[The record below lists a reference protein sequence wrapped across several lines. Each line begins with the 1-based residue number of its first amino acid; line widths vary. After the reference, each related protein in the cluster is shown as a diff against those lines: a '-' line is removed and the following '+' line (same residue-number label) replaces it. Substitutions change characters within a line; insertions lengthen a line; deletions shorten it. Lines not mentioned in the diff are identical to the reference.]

1 MEIKSHIDSIK
12 ICKLPNEQ
20 RIILTGWA
28 IALDDTYFDYQLEV
42 NQQLIELEVVD
53 IQRYDVLRKF
63 SKLTSNIECG
73 FRICAKIDKSIDIHT
88 IKMYFVKKDGS
99 KVLGQK
105 ISKSCIQKSIST
117 DQIECAIDAYEI
129 DSQTKKATIRGW
141 AHSLVSQEPIELM
154 IVDQD
159 GNNTKIDLHRISRE
173 DLVKFKIVTEEEKY
187 SGFQIEFIKEDHQ
200 SYDLVVKSSST
211 KQTIQLNHIVISKA
225 TKLKRLIKAYLHE
238 FTIKNM
244 INAFSYLKKN
254 GIKKFIQRLAKGPN
268 ITHMSYHEWF
278 LMHRVTPQELEKQ
291 KNTKF
296 EYEPL
301 ISIIVPTYNTPIK
314 YLQEMIDSVINQSY
328 ANWELCIADG
338 SQGNQKLEKELEKYH
353 QLDARIKYTLLD
365 QNYGIAKNTNA
376 ALELANGEYI
386 GLFDHDDLLTPDA
399 LFEVV
404 KSLQDIQY
412 DILYTDEDKTN
423 SQHTEYMDP
432 NFKPDYSPDLFRSH
446 NYITHFFVVKSSI
459 IKGVGGFRSEFDGS
473 QDYDVMFRCIE
484 QSKKIYHI
492 PKILYHWRMH
502 SNSTAKNPESKMYC
516 YDAGKRAI
524 EEHYQ
529 RVGIKAKVEN
539 QKQWGMY
546 HTIYETTGNPLVS
559 IVIPNKDQKEIL
571 ERCIDSLYQ
580 KNKYQHFEI
589 IIVENNSE
597 TKEIFEYYEDIQKQH
612 DNIQVVM
619 YEGEFNYSAINNFG
633 VKYTKGDYILLLNN
647 DTEVIVEDALSE
659 LLGCCM
665 QENVGIVGAKLLY
678 EDNTVQHG
686 GVVIG
691 FGGFAGH
698 VYTGLHKDECG
709 YMVRSQINCNYS
721 AVTAACMM
729 IKKQCFEE
737 VNGLS
742 EEFKVGLNDID
753 FCLKVRQL
761 GYLVVYNA
769 HSLWYHYESK
779 SRGYEDTPE
788 KRKRF
793 EGEIAL
799 FQSKWKD
806 ILIQGDPYYNQNFVI
821 ELGPFMLG

>member
-1 MEIKSHIDSIK
+1 MEIKSHVDSIK
-12 ICKLPNEQ
+12 IYQLPNEQ
-20 RIILTGWA
+20 RIIITGWA

-42 NQQLIELEVVD
+42 NHQLVTIEVVD
-53 IQRYDVLRKF
+53 IQRYDVLKKF
-63 SKLTSNIECG
+63 SKLSSNIRCG
-73 FRICAKIDKSIDIHT
+73 FRVCAIIDNTIDIHML
-88 IKMYFVKKDGS
+88 KMHFVKKDGT
-99 KVLGQK
+99 KILGPK
-105 ISKSCIQKSIST
+105 IKESRIKKSINTNQIEYSIDSYEVDSKSNKVMIS
-117 DQIECAIDAYEI
+117 
-129 DSQTKKATIRGW
+129 GW
-141 AHSLVSQEPIELM
+141 AHSLTSQEPLEFF

-159 GNNTKIDLHRISRE
+159 ANNQKIDLHRTSRE
-173 DLVKFKIVTEEEKY
+173 DLVKFKIVEEEEKY
-187 SGFQIEFIKEDHQ
+187 SGFQIEFVKEDHQ
-200 SYDLVVKSSST
+200 SYDLVMKSSLT
-211 KQTIQLNHIVISKA
+211 QQTIKLDHIADLK
-225 TKLKRLIKAYLHE
+225 KMNLKRLIKAYLNE
-238 FTIKNM
+238 FTIKNL

-254 GIKKFIQRLAKGPN
+254 GIKKFIQRIAKGPN
-268 ITHMSYHEWF
+268 ATQMSYHEWF
-278 LMHRVTPQELEKQ
+278 LIHRVTLEELEKQ

-338 SQGNQKLEKELEKYH
+338 SQGNQKLENELEKYH
-353 QLDARIKYTLLD
+353 QLDTRIKYTLLD

-376 ALELANGEYI
+376 ALELASGEYI

-404 KSLQDIQY
+404 KSLQETKHDI
-412 DILYTDEDKTN
+412 IYTDEDKIN
-423 SQHTEYMDP
+423 SHHTEYKDP

-446 NYITHFFVVKSSI
+446 NYITHFFIVKSSI

-484 QSKKIYHI
+484 QSKSIYHI

-516 YDAGKRAI
+516 YDAGKKAI

-529 RVGIKAKVEN
+529 RIGIKARVEN
-539 QKQWGMY
+539 KKQWGMY

-597 TKEIFEYYEDIQKQH
+597 TKEIFEYYKDIQKQH

-806 ILIQGDPYYNQNFVI
+806 ILIQGDPYYNKNFVI